1 MRLGRGRPELPPCL
15 AAKEWTQTSL
25 FSSED
30 GWDLCGRVSLSSVP
44 RVGSRRGGWPAPG
57 RQQRYK
63 GEVLSS
69 KVTLSFM
76 STCSHHRAC
85 WGEGTPSPWYCSH
98 PRETEGTKEGMQDPS
113 SIPLHL
119 SGRLSPRKGSAPPGG
134 RHKHMLEGQRFLPG
148 LMPSSLASC
157 HRVPEDN
164 QSQEGIRCYRG
175 WQMLPRAKG
184 LNCCLGRG
192 NR

>member
-1 MRLGRGRPELPPCL
+1 MR
-15 AAKEWTQTSL
+15 
-25 FSSED
+25 
-30 GWDLCGRVSLSSVP
+30 
-44 RVGSRRGGWPAPG
+44 
-57 RQQRYK
+57 
-63 GEVLSS
+63 
-69 KVTLSFM
+69 
-76 STCSHHRAC
+76 
-85 WGEGTPSPWYCSH
+85 
-98 PRETEGTKEGMQDPS
+98 DPS